1 MTAKVWSALVTYEQ
15 LKTAEKMTPGLSRMA
30 FWWDP
35 VPTDTSTSWFP
46 CGPRYMSTLRK
57 DNCSWLVKKSSSCR
71 PRHVPGLFLFV
82 HETKRCFQKAELG
95 FVHVACTTFLHEGI
109 WHLKL
114 SCLSKPHQAPGA
126 PKKPGLA
133 PAMGMWS
140 CSQHWQKPRS
150 DKSTAHPIQCWC
162 CKVQACQWTD
172 FDQKKERK
180 KPERVHVALV
190 SFQNTANSLLI
201 PVCELSGWLW
211 RAAEWQGTKS
221 PLHGSVHFSPPLPT
235 LMWLNGATAFSAWH
249 LKGNEPHPPSSFPLA
264 CWSCSRTN

>member
-1 MTAKVWSALVTYEQ
+1 MVWSALVTFEQ
-15 LKTAEKMTPGLSRMA
+15 LKIAEKITPGLNRMA
-30 FWWDP
+30 LWWDP

-46 CGPRYMSTLRK
+46 CGPRYMSRLRK
-57 DNCSWLVKKSSSCR
+57 YNCSRLVKKSSSCR

-95 FVHVACTTFLHEGI
+95 FVHVTCMAFLHEGI

-133 PAMGMWS
+133 PAMGMLS

-150 DKSTAHPIQCWC
+150 DKNTAHPIRCWC

-180 KPERVHVALV
+180 KKSCKGTYCFGFV
-190 SFQNTANSLLI
+190 FWTLLI
-201 PVCELSGWLW
+201 VCLSLFVSCQDGSGEQLSG
-211 RAAEWQGTKS
+211 RAPGVLCTVQFIF
-221 PLHGSVHFSPPLPT
+221 PNLCPP
-235 LMWLNGATAFSAWH
+235 
-249 LKGNEPHPPSSFPLA
+249 
-264 CWSCSRTN
+264 

>member
-95 FVHVACTTFLHEGI
+95 FEHVACTAFLHEGI
-109 WHLKL
+109 WHLKM

-150 DKSTAHPIQCWC
+150 DKNTAHPIQCWC

-180 KPERVHVALV
+180 KEKSLKGYMLLWFPFR
-190 SFQNTANSLLI
+190 TLLI
-201 PVCELSGWLW
+201 VCLSLFVSCQVGSGEQLSG
-211 RAAEWQGTKS
+211 RAPRVLCTVQFIF
-221 PLHGSVHFSPPLPT
+221 PHLCPP
-235 LMWLNGATAFSAWH
+235 
-249 LKGNEPHPPSSFPLA
+249 
-264 CWSCSRTN
+264 